1 MTRVATTRSTEQEPN
16 ARPADTVVYT
26 DGAYEQAKE
35 GGVQKAGFGVVII
48 HGGDGG
54 DDANA
59 TEVMRGWG
67 QVQTDSASPAF
78 PRGGRAHEQHGRTYV
93 CPNSEVASQSHY
105 WAVNIWCENTRNHS
119 FNALYIVFLLY
130 SCRIDAGEQWGC
142 APLTTVLPKT
152 CLTMPD
158 LGVAS

>member
-1 MTRVATTRSTEQEPN
+1 VRACLLVSSHRSFYNVACGGQRITDLRNKHEYYSARLATTPGTPPS
-16 ARPADTVVYT
+16 
-26 DGAYEQAKE
+26 
-35 GGVQKAGFGVVII
+35 
-48 HGGDGG
+48 
-54 DDANA
+54 
-59 TEVMRGWG
+59 
-67 QVQTDSASPAF
+67 
-78 PRGGRAHEQHGRTYV
+78 V